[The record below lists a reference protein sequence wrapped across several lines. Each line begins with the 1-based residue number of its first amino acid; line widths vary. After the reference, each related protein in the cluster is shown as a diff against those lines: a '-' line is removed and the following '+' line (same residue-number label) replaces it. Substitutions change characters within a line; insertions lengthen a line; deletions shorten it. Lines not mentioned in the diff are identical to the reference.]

1 MRKILLAVVM
11 MALLAPILAAL
22 CQWQCHFM
30 SSPESPI
37 THQLLVPATQ
47 RMECCANQEVV
58 LKKPLPVLTSK
69 FAPTKSL
76 IPALQARLEF
86 AAKHRITHGGPP
98 GPTPLSAFISSS
110 PILRI

>member
-1 MRKILLAVVM
+1 MRKIMLAVVM
-11 MALLAPILAAL
+11 MALLTPILAAL

-30 SSPESPI
+30 PGSESPM

-58 LKKPLPVLTSK
+58 LKKPLPVLTPK
-69 FAPTKSL
+69 FAPATSL
-76 IPALQARLEF
+76 DPALQARLEVPER
-86 AAKHRITHGGPP
+86 HRITHEGPP
-98 GPTPLSAFISSS
+98 GATPLSAFISSS